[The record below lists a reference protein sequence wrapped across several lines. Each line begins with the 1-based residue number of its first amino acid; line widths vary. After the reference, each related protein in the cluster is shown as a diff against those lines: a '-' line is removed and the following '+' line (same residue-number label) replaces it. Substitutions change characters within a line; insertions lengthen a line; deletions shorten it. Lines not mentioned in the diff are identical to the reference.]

1 MRVEVISVGGFEEE
15 EIWRVLRIPR
25 ESELPEK
32 ILKSLVTR
40 IDRRQ
45 SRRLESGSFGV
56 SDRRDSV
63 SLVCER
69 Y

>member
-25 ESELPEK
+25 KSELPEK
-32 ILKSLVTR
+32 ILESLVTR
-40 IDRRQ
+40 IGRRQ
-45 SRRLESGSFGV
+45 SRKLESGSFGV

-63 SLVCER
+63 SLVRER
-69 Y
+69 H